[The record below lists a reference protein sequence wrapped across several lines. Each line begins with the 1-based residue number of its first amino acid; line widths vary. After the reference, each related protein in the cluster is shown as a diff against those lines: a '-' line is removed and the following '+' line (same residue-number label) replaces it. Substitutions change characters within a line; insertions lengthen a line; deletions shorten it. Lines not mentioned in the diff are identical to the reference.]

1 MLIFAIQQCVS
12 AVSVHICPPSWV
24 SLPAHPTPLFYIF
37 LKNSSSR
44 LQDTLSLYFRGKPFY
59 PPKKP
64 LASQSSVNHNAA
76 ETLSFA
82 IKNFIA
88 KRKSK
93 LLLVQ
98 TFHLSWMLIFE
109 ASSMGKWWGN
119 KVNFAEK
126 SEEVAGFRVFMPL
139 VCCDGI
145 KSKMFRLSS

>member
-1 MLIFAIQQCVS
+1 MYIYALPLES
-12 AVSVHICPPSWV
+12 PSH
-24 SLPAHPTPLFYIF
+24 PAHPTPLFYIF

-98 TFHLSWMLIFE
+98 TFYLSWMLVFE
-109 ASSMGKWWGN
+109 ASSMGKRWGN

-126 SEEVAGFRVFMPL
+126 SEDVAGFRVFMPL
-139 VCCDGI
+139 VCCDVI